1 MKTLS
6 GEEAKAFADILKK
19 AVAQATNGK
28 GAVAINVRV
37 SGRQFGDGSQG
48 IGFIC
53 YNLAGEQFTL
63 IRKVPA
69 ELMTETKAQY
79 RDHLKR
85 VANAPGGF

>member
-6 GEEAKAFADILKK
+6 GAEAKAFAGILKK
-19 AVAQATNGK
+19 AVAQATNGSNAEI
-28 GAVAINVRV
+28 GVRV
-37 SGRQFGDGSQG
+37 SGRTFGDGSQG

-53 YNLAGEQFTL
+53 YNPQGEQFTL
-63 IRKVPA
+63 IMKVAP

-85 VANAPGGF
+85 IANAPGKQF

>member
-6 GEEAKAFADILKK
+6 GAEAKAFADILKK
-19 AVAQATNGK
+19 AMTQATNGK
-28 GAVAINVRV
+28 NDRIAVRV
-37 SGRQFGDGSQG
+37 SGRQFGDGSHG

-53 YNLAGEQFTL
+53 YNPVGEQFTL
-63 IRKVPA
+63 IKKVPA